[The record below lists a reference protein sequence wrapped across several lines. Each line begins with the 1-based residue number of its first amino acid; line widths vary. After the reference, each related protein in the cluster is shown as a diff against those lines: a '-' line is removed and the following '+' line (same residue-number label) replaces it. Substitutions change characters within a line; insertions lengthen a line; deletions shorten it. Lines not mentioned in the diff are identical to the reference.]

1 MISSVHVLVYIHRFN
16 FTTDAIF
23 FQSGY
28 INLYPKAVDG

>member
-1 MISSVHVLVYIHRFN
+1 MISSVHVLGYTHKFN

-28 INLYPKAVDG
+28 INLHPKAVDG